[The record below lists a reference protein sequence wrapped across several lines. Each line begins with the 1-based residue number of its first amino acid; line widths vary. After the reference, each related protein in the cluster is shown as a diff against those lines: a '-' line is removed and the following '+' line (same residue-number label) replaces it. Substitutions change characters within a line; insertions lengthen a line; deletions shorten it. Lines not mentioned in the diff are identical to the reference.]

1 MRMKSPDCPRERLRD
16 CSRAAVRARG
26 RAGAHARCEGAQ
38 GVGTL
43 RCADAVCDVSSVRAL
58 AYTQEEGERDAAF
71 PYDTHKIRSI
81 NMAILRHRSI
91 CALSALILA
100 AVCALCI
107 VAPGCALAA
116 EVDAQADDANSW
128 RFADGQLLTV
138 PGLGNISLLSSKSYT
153 EFDATL
159 TSNGYAT
166 VNRQTGSQRLIPG
179 AISKGVDV
187 SEHNRTIDWEAAKN
201 DGVKFAII
209 RVGYG
214 NDLTNQ
220 DDKYWLRNVSE
231 CERLGI
237 PYGVYIYS
245 YAKNADMARS
255 EADHVLR
262 LIKGHDLSYPVY
274 FDMEDKSQFNATGGD
289 PTELA
294 LLDMGAPLGISREGL
309 ERTFPRGIYAN
320 RNWFT
325 NYLTDPVFDNWVR
338 WVAEYGVSQCQYG
351 GEYGMWQ
358 LSSGGRVKGIDYP
371 ADDEGGRVD
380 VNFMYRAGYSSDVA
394 AGDWFVESGAF
405 DYVVIREIMGNYS
418 GTNHFG
424 PYDTIT
430 RAQVATILWRLA
442 GSPASSG
449 NWATGAGAQEY
460 SDGSL
465 PFSDADPNEYYY
477 NALCWA
483 KEIGVS
489 TGYSGTDSFG
499 PNDPVT
505 REQLATLF
513 ARYASVVDGRDT
525 SSDCSAMN
533 SKNGADEV
541 SDYAREAMGWAVDTG
556 LIAGVNGTDLEP
568 GGTAWRASMAEMVK
582 RYSSF

>member
-1 MRMKSPDCPRERLRD
+1 MRMKSPDCPRERLCD
-16 CSRAAVRARG
+16 CSRAAVCEGAWAARMRVARG
-26 RAGAHARCEGAQ
+26 RAGAAA
-38 GVGTL
+38 L
-43 RCADAVCDVSSVRAL
+43 RCADAVCDALAVRAL
-58 AYTQEEGERDAAF
+58 AYTQGEGERSAAF

-91 CALSALILA
+91 CAVSALILA

-187 SEHNRTIDWEAAKN
+187 SAHNCTIDWEAAKN

-262 LIKGHDLSYPVY
+262 LIAGHDLSYPVY

-294 LLDMGAPLGISREGL
+294 KIASAFS
-309 ERTFPRGIYAN
+309 ERIEAAGYDVGIYAN

-325 NYLTDPVFDNWVR
+325 YYLTDPVFDNWVR

-380 VNFMYRAGYSSDVA
+380 VNLMYRAGYSSDVA
-394 AGDWFVESGAF
+394 AGDWFVESGTF
-405 DYVVIREIMGNYS
+405 DYVVIRGIMGNYS

-442 GSPASSG
+442 GSPASSVS
-449 NWATGAGAQEY
+449 Q
-460 SDGSL
+460 

>member
-1 MRMKSPDCPRERLRD
+1 MRMKSPDCPRERLCD
-16 CSRAAVRARG
+16 CSRAAVCEGGVGGASRGAWAARMRVARG
-26 RAGAHARCEGAQ
+26 RAGAAA
-38 GVGTL
+38 L

-294 LLDMGAPLGISREGL
+294 KIASAFSEKIEAAGYEV
-309 ERTFPRGIYAN
+309 GIYAN

-380 VNFMYRAGYSSDVA
+380 VNLMYRAGYSSDVA

-442 GSPASSG
+442 GSPASSVS
-449 NWATGAGAQEY
+449 Q
-460 SDGSL
+460 

>member
-1 MRMKSPDCPRERLRD
+1 MVS
-16 CSRAAVRARG
+16 V
-26 RAGAHARCEGAQ
+26 AGA
-38 GVGTL
+38 
-43 RCADAVCDVSSVRAL
+43 
-58 AYTQEEGERDAAF
+58 
-71 PYDTHKIRSI
+71 
-81 NMAILRHRSI
+81 
-91 CALSALILA
+91 LA
-100 AVCALCI
+100 AAALCALCFA
-107 VAPGCALAA
+107 APGAA
-116 EVDAQADDANSW
+116 FASEGSAQADNANSW
-128 RFADGQLLTV
+128 RFQDGQLLATPDTEGV
-138 PGLGNISLLSSKSYT
+138 SLLSSADYT
-153 EFDATL
+153 EFDTML
-159 TSNGYAT
+159 TFDGYVT
-166 VNRQTGSQRLIPG
+166 VNRKTGAQRFIPG
-179 AISKGVDV
+179 AIAKGVDV
-187 SEHNRTIDWEAAKN
+187 SEWNREIDWDAVAA
-201 DGVKFAII
+201 DGVKYAII

-214 NDLTNQ
+214 SDYADQ
-220 DDKYWLRNVSE
+220 DDRYWERNVSE

-294 LLDMGAPLGISREGL
+294 KIASAFSEKIEAAGYEV
-309 ERTFPRGIYAN
+309 GIYAN

-380 VNFMYRAGYSSDVA
+380 VNLMYRAGYSSDVA

-442 GSPASSG
+442 GSPASSVS
-449 NWATGAGAQEY
+449 Q
-460 SDGSL
+460 

>member
-1 MRMKSPDCPRERLRD
+1 MRMKSPDCPRERSRD
-16 CSRAAVRARG
+16 CSRAAVCEGAWAARMRVARG
-26 RAGAHARCEGAQ
+26 RGRRACALRAGAAA
-38 GVGTL
+38 L

-58 AYTQEEGERDAAF
+58 VYTQEEGERDAAF

-294 LLDMGAPLGISREGL
+294 KIASAFSEKIEAAGYEV
-309 ERTFPRGIYAN
+309 GIYAN

-380 VNFMYRAGYSSDVA
+380 VNLMYRAGYSSDVA

-442 GSPASSG
+442 GSPTSSVS
-449 NWATGAGAQEY
+449 Q
-460 SDGSL
+460 

-541 SDYAREAMGWAVDTG
+541 SNYAREAMGWAVDAG

>member
-1 MRMKSPDCPRERLRD
+1 
-16 CSRAAVRARG
+16 
-26 RAGAHARCEGAQ
+26 
-38 GVGTL
+38 
-43 RCADAVCDVSSVRAL
+43 
-58 AYTQEEGERDAAF
+58 
-71 PYDTHKIRSI
+71 
-81 NMAILRHRSI
+81 MAILRHRSI

-138 PGLGNISLLSSKSYT
+138 PGLGNISLLSSKSDT

-294 LLDMGAPLGISREGL
+294 KIASAFSEKIEAAGYEV
-309 ERTFPRGIYAN
+309 GIYAN

-380 VNFMYRAGYSSDVA
+380 VNLMYRAGYSSDVA

-424 PYDTIT
+424 PYDTIDT
-430 RAQVATILWRLA
+430 SPGGDHPVASGGQPRFERLAALQRCGPERVLLQRALLGEGDWRLD
-442 GSPASSG
+442 GLQRHRFLRPERPG
-449 NWATGAGAQEY
+449 DAGAA
-460 SDGSL
+460 G
-465 PFSDADPNEYYY
+465 
-477 NALCWA
+477 NAVRPLC
-483 KEIGVS
+483 ERG
-489 TGYSGTDSFG
+489 
-499 PNDPVT
+499 
-505 REQLATLF
+505 RR
-513 ARYASVVDGRDT
+513 ARYVERLLGHELEERRGRGERL
-525 SSDCSAMN
+525 CARG
-533 SKNGADEV
+533 NGV
-541 SDYAREAMGWAVDTG
+541 GSGHGSHRRRERHR
-556 LIAGVNGTDLEP
+556 P
-568 GGTAWRASMAEMVK
+568 
-582 RYSSF
+582 

>member
-1 MRMKSPDCPRERLRD
+1 MRMKSPDCPRERSRD
-16 CSRAAVRARG
+16 CSRAAVCEGAWAARMRVARG
-26 RAGAHARCEGAQ
+26 RAGAAA
-38 GVGTL
+38 L

-294 LLDMGAPLGISREGL
+294 KIASAFSEKIEAAGYEV
-309 ERTFPRGIYAN
+309 GIYAN

-380 VNFMYRAGYSSDVA
+380 VNLMYRAGYSGDVA

-442 GSPASSG
+442 GSPASSVS
-449 NWATGAGAQEY
+449 Q
-460 SDGSL
+460 

-477 NALCWA
+477 NALCWV

>member
-16 CSRAAVRARG
+16 CSRAAVCEGPWTARG
-26 RAGAHARCEGAQ
+26 RAGAWAARMRVARGRAGAAA
-38 GVGTL
+38 L
-43 RCADAVCDVSSVRAL
+43 RCADAVCDVSTVRVL
-58 AYTQEEGERDAAF
+58 AYTQGEGERDAAF

-179 AISKGVDV
+179 AIFKGVDV

-262 LIKGHDLSYPVY
+262 LIAGHDLSYPVY

-289 PTELA
+289 PIELA
-294 LLDMGAPLGISREGL
+294 KIASAFS
-309 ERTFPRGIYAN
+309 ERIEAAGYDVGIYAN

-325 NYLTDPVFDNWVR
+325 YYLTDPVFDNWVR
-338 WVAEYGVSQCQYG
+338 WVAEYGVSHCQYG

-380 VNFMYRAGYSSDVA
+380 VNLMYRAGYSSDVA

-405 DYVVIREIMGNYS
+405 EYVVIREIMGNYS

-442 GSPASSG
+442 GSPASSVS
-449 NWATGAGAQEY
+449 Q
-460 SDGSL
+460 

-483 KEIGVS
+483 KGIGVS

-541 SDYAREAMGWAVDTG
+541 SGYAREAMGWAVDAG
-556 LIAGVNGTDLEP
+556 LITGVNGTDLEP

>member
-1 MRMKSPDCPRERLRD
+1 MRMKSPDCPRERSRD
-16 CSRAAVRARG
+16 CSRAAVREGAWAAR
-26 RAGAHARCEGAQ
+26 RAGAWARCERAQ

-43 RCADAVCDVSSVRAL
+43 RCADAVCDVSAVRAL

-116 EVDAQADDANSW
+116 EVDAQTDDANSW
-128 RFADGQLLTV
+128 RFMDGQLLTV
-138 PGLGNISLLSSKSYT
+138 PGLGGISLLSSESYT

-179 AISKGVDV
+179 AISKGIDV

-245 YAKNADMARS
+245 YAKNADMAKS

-274 FDMEDKSQFNATGGD
+274 FDMEDKSQLNATGGD
-289 PTELA
+289 STELA
-294 LLDMGAPLGISREGL
+294 KIASAFSEKIEAAGYDV
-309 ERTFPRGIYAN
+309 GIYAN

-380 VNFMYRAGYSSDVA
+380 VNLMYRAGYSSDVV

-405 DYVVIREIMGNYS
+405 DYVVTREIMGNYS

-442 GSPASSG
+442 GSPASSVS
-449 NWATGAGAQEY
+449 Q
-460 SDGSL
+460 

-513 ARYASVVDGRDT
+513 ARYASVVDRRDT
-525 SSDCSAMN
+525 SSDCSAMD
-533 SKNGADEV
+533 SKNGATEV
-541 SDYAREAMGWAVDTG
+541 SAYAREAMGWAVDTG
-556 LIAGVNGTDLEP
+556 LITGVNGTDLEP

>member
-1 MRMKSPDCPRERLRD
+1 MRMKSPDCPRERSRD
-16 CSRAAVRARG
+16 CSRAAVCEGAWAARMRVARG
-26 RAGAHARCEGAQ
+26 RAGAAA
-38 GVGTL
+38 L

-294 LLDMGAPLGISREGL
+294 KIASAFSEKIEAAGYEV
-309 ERTFPRGIYAN
+309 GIYAN

-380 VNFMYRAGYSSDVA
+380 VNLMYRAGYSSDVA

-442 GSPASSG
+442 GSPASSVS
-449 NWATGAGAQEY
+449 Q
-460 SDGSL
+460 

-477 NALCWA
+477 NALCWV

-525 SSDCSAMN
+525 SSDCSAMD
-533 SKNGADEV
+533 SKNGATEV

>member
-16 CSRAAVRARG
+16 CSRAAVCEGAWAARMRVARG
-26 RAGAHARCEGAQ
+26 RAGAAA
-38 GVGTL
+38 L

-100 AVCALCI
+100 AVCAACALCI

-262 LIKGHDLSYPVY
+262 LIAGHDLSYPVY

-294 LLDMGAPLGISREGL
+294 KIASAFSEKIEAAGYEV
-309 ERTFPRGIYAN
+309 GIYAN

-325 NYLTDPVFDNWVR
+325 YYLTDPVFDNWVR

-380 VNFMYRAGYSSDVA
+380 VNLMYRAGYSSDVA

-405 DYVVIREIMGNYS
+405 EYVVIREIMGNYS

-442 GSPASSG
+442 GSPASSVS
-449 NWATGAGAQEY
+449 Q
-460 SDGSL
+460 

>member
-16 CSRAAVRARG
+16 CSRAAVCEGAWAARRAGAWAARMRVARG
-26 RAGAHARCEGAQ
+26 RAGAAA
-38 GVGTL
+38 L

-294 LLDMGAPLGISREGL
+294 KIASAFS
-309 ERTFPRGIYAN
+309 ERIEAAGYEVGIYAN

-325 NYLTDPVFDNWVR
+325 YYLTDPVFDNWVR

-380 VNFMYRAGYSSDVA
+380 VNLMYRAGYSSDVA

-405 DYVVIREIMGNYS
+405 EYVVIREIMGNYS

-442 GSPASSG
+442 GSPASSVS
-449 NWATGAGAQEY
+449 Q
-460 SDGSL
+460 

-483 KEIGVS
+483 KGIGVS

-541 SDYAREAMGWAVDTG
+541 SGYAREAMGWAVDTG
-556 LIAGVNGTDLEP
+556 LITGVNGTDLEP

>member
-16 CSRAAVRARG
+16 CSRAAVCEGAWAARRAGAWTARMRVARG
-26 RAGAHARCEGAQ
+26 RAGAAA
-38 GVGTL
+38 L

-159 TSNGYAT
+159 TPNGYAT

-262 LIKGHDLSYPVY
+262 LIAGHDLSYPVY

-294 LLDMGAPLGISREGL
+294 KIASAFS
-309 ERTFPRGIYAN
+309 ERIEAAGYDVGIYAN

-325 NYLTDPVFDNWVR
+325 YYLTDPVFDNWVR

-380 VNFMYRAGYSSDVA
+380 VNLMYRAGYSSDVA

-442 GSPASSG
+442 GSPASSVS
-449 NWATGAGAQEY
+449 Q
-460 SDGSL
+460 

-541 SDYAREAMGWAVDTG
+541 SDYAREAMGWAVDAG

>member
-1 MRMKSPDCPRERLRD
+1 
-16 CSRAAVRARG
+16 
-26 RAGAHARCEGAQ
+26 
-38 GVGTL
+38 
-43 RCADAVCDVSSVRAL
+43 
-58 AYTQEEGERDAAF
+58 
-71 PYDTHKIRSI
+71 
-81 NMAILRHRSI
+81 MAILRHRSI

-107 VAPGCALAA
+107 IAPGCALAA

-138 PGLGNISLLSSKSYT
+138 PGLGGISLLSSESDT

-159 TSNGYAT
+159 TPNGYAT

-274 FDMEDKSQFNATGGD
+274 FDMEDNSQLNATGGD
-289 PTELA
+289 STELA
-294 LLDMGAPLGISREGL
+294 KIASAFCEKIEAAGYDV
-309 ERTFPRGIYAN
+309 GIYAN

-325 NYLTDPVFDNWVR
+325 YYLTDPVFDNWVR

-380 VNFMYRAGYSSDVA
+380 VNLMYRAGYSSDVA

-405 DYVVIREIMGNYS
+405 EYVVIREIMGNYS

-442 GSPASSG
+442 GSPASSVS
-449 NWATGAGAQEY
+449 Q
-460 SDGSL
+460 

-483 KEIGVS
+483 KGIGVS

-541 SDYAREAMGWAVDTG
+541 SGYAREAMGWAVDAG
-556 LIAGVNGTDLEP
+556 LITGVNGTDLEP

>member
-1 MRMKSPDCPRERLRD
+1 
-16 CSRAAVRARG
+16 
-26 RAGAHARCEGAQ
+26 
-38 GVGTL
+38 
-43 RCADAVCDVSSVRAL
+43 
-58 AYTQEEGERDAAF
+58 
-71 PYDTHKIRSI
+71 
-81 NMAILRHRSI
+81 MAILRHRSI

-100 AVCALCI
+100 AVCALC
-107 VAPGCALAA
+107 VVSPGCALGA
-116 EVDAQADDANSW
+116 EVNAQTDDANSW

-138 PGLGNISLLSSKSYT
+138 PGLDGISLLSSESYT

-179 AISKGVDV
+179 AISKGIDV

-289 PTELA
+289 STELA
-294 LLDMGAPLGISREGL
+294 KIASAFSEKIEAAGYDV
-309 ERTFPRGIYAN
+309 GIYAN

-325 NYLTDPVFDNWVR
+325 NYLTDSVFDNWVR
-338 WVAEYGVSQCQYG
+338 WVARS
-351 GEYGMWQ
+351 
-358 LSSGGRVKGIDYP
+358 
-371 ADDEGGRVD
+371 
-380 VNFMYRAGYSSDVA
+380 
-394 AGDWFVESGAF
+394 FVESGAF

-442 GSPASSG
+442 GSPASSVS
-449 NWATGAGAQEY
+449 Q
-460 SDGSL
+460 

-483 KEIGVS
+483 KGIGVS

-513 ARYASVVDGRDT
+513 ARYASVVDGHDT
-525 SSDCSAMN
+525 SSDC
-533 SKNGADEV
+533 
-541 SDYAREAMGWAVDTG
+541 
-556 LIAGVNGTDLEP
+556 
-568 GGTAWRASMAEMVK
+568 
-582 RYSSF
+582 

>member
-1 MRMKSPDCPRERLRD
+1 M
-16 CSRAAVRARG
+16 G
-26 RAGAHARCEGAQ
+26 I
-38 GVGTL
+38 
-43 RCADAVCDVSSVRAL
+43 
-58 AYTQEEGERDAAF
+58 AF

-116 EVDAQADDANSW
+116 EVDAQTDDANSW

-138 PGLGNISLLSSKSYT
+138 PGLGGISLLSSESYT

-159 TSNGYAT
+159 TPSGYAT

-179 AISKGVDV
+179 AISKGIDV

-245 YAKNADMARS
+245 YAKNVDMAKS

-289 PTELA
+289 STELA
-294 LLDMGAPLGISREGL
+294 KIASAFSEKIEAAGYDV
-309 ERTFPRGIYAN
+309 GIYAN

-380 VNFMYRAGYSSDVA
+380 VNLMYRAGYSSDVA

-405 DYVVIREIMGNYS
+405 DYVIIREIMGNYS

-442 GSPASSG
+442 GSPASSVS
-449 NWATGAGAQEY
+449 Q
-460 SDGSL
+460 S
-465 PFSDADPNEYYY
+465 FSDADPNEYYY

-489 TGYSGTDSFG
+489 TGYSGTDFFG

-513 ARYASVVDGRDT
+513 ARYASVVDGRDA

-533 SKNGADEV
+533 SKNGAHEV

>member
-1 MRMKSPDCPRERLRD
+1 M
-16 CSRAAVRARG
+16 
-26 RAGAHARCEGAQ
+26 
-38 GVGTL
+38 
-43 RCADAVCDVSSVRAL
+43 RAL
-58 AYTQEEGERDAAF
+58 AYTQGEGERNAVF

-100 AVCALCI
+100 AVCALC
-107 VAPGCALAA
+107 VVSPGCALAA
-116 EVDAQADDANSW
+116 EVDAQTDDANSW
-128 RFADGQLLTV
+128 RFTDGQLLTV
-138 PGLGNISLLSSKSYT
+138 PGLDGISLLSSESYT

-159 TSNGYAT
+159 TPNGYAT

-179 AISKGVDV
+179 ALAKGIDV
-187 SEHNRTIDWEAAKN
+187 SEWNRTIDWEAVKN

-245 YAKNADMARS
+245 YAKNVDMARS

-262 LIKGHDLSYPVY
+262 LIAGHDLSYPVY
-274 FDMEDKSQFNATGGD
+274 FDMEDNSQLNATGGD

-294 LLDMGAPLGISREGL
+294 KIASAFSEKIEAAGYDV
-309 ERTFPRGIYAN
+309 GIYAN
-320 RNWFT
+320 RNWFSKF
-325 NYLTDPVFDNWVR
+325 LTDPVFDNWVR

-358 LSSGGRVKGIDYP
+358 LSSGGCVKGIDYP

-380 VNFMYRAGYSSDVA
+380 VNLMYRAGYSSDVA

-418 GTNHFG
+418 GTNLFG

-442 GSPASSG
+442 GSPASSIS
-449 NWATGAGAQEY
+449 Q
-460 SDGSL
+460 

-477 NALCWA
+477 KALCWA

-489 TGYSGTDSFG
+489 TGYSGTDFFG
-499 PNDPVT
+499 PNEPVT

-525 SSDCSAMN
+525 SSDCAAMN
-533 SKNGADEV
+533 SKSGADEV

-556 LIAGVNGTDLEP
+556 LITGVNGTDLEP

-582 RYSSF
+582 RYTSF

>member
-16 CSRAAVRARG
+16 CSRAAVCEGAWAARG
-26 RAGAHARCEGAQ
+26 RAGAAA
-38 GVGTL
+38 L
-43 RCADAVCDVSSVRAL
+43 RCADAVCDVSAVRAL
-58 AYTQEEGERDAAF
+58 AYTQGEGERNAAF

-91 CALSALILA
+91 CALSALILV
-100 AVCALCI
+100 AVCALC
-107 VAPGCALAA
+107 VVSPGCALAA
-116 EVDAQADDANSW
+116 EVDTQTDDANSW
-128 RFADGQLLTV
+128 RFADGRLLTV
-138 PGLGNISLLSSKSYT
+138 PGLDGISLLSSESYT

-159 TSNGYAT
+159 TPNGYAT
-166 VNRQTGSQRLIPG
+166 VNPTGSQRLIPG
-179 AISKGVDV
+179 AISKGIDV

-214 NDLTNQ
+214 NDLANQ

-262 LIKGHDLSYPVY
+262 LIAGHDLSYPVY

-289 PTELA
+289 STELA
-294 LLDMGAPLGISREGL
+294 KIASAFSEKIEAAGYDV
-309 ERTFPRGIYAN
+309 GIYAN

-380 VNFMYRAGYSSDVA
+380 VNLMYRAGYSSDVA

-442 GSPASSG
+442 GSPASSVS
-449 NWATGAGAQEY
+449 Q
-460 SDGSL
+460 

-513 ARYASVVDGRDT
+513 SRYASVVDGLDT
-525 SSDCSAMN
+525 SSDCSAMD
-533 SKNGADEV
+533 SKNGATEV
-541 SDYAREAMGWAVDTG
+541 SAYAREAMGWAVDTG

-568 GGTAWRASMAEMVK
+568 GGTAWRASMVEMVK

>member
-16 CSRAAVRARG
+16 CSRAAVCEGAWAARMRVARG
-26 RAGAHARCEGAQ
+26 RAGAAA
-38 GVGTL
+38 L

-138 PGLGNISLLSSKSYT
+138 PGLGSISLLSSKSYT

-262 LIKGHDLSYPVY
+262 LIAGHDLSYPVY

-294 LLDMGAPLGISREGL
+294 KIASAFS
-309 ERTFPRGIYAN
+309 ERIEAAGYDVGIYAN

-325 NYLTDPVFDNWVR
+325 YYLTDPVFDNWVR

-380 VNFMYRAGYSSDVA
+380 VNLMYRAGYSSDVA

-405 DYVVIREIMGNYS
+405 EYVVIREIMGNYS

-442 GSPASSG
+442 GSPASSVS
-449 NWATGAGAQEY
+449 Q
-460 SDGSL
+460 

-483 KEIGVS
+483 KGIGVS

-541 SDYAREAMGWAVDTG
+541 SGYAREAMGWAVDAG
-556 LIAGVNGTDLEP
+556 LITGVNGTDLEP

>member
-1 MRMKSPDCPRERLRD
+1 MRMKSPDCPRERSRD
-16 CSRAAVRARG
+16 CSRAAVCEGAWAARRAGAWAARMRVARG
-26 RAGAHARCEGAQ
+26 RAGAAA
-38 GVGTL
+38 L

-116 EVDAQADDANSW
+116 EVDAQTDDANSW

-294 LLDMGAPLGISREGL
+294 KIASAFSEKIEAAGYEV
-309 ERTFPRGIYAN
+309 GIYAN

-380 VNFMYRAGYSSDVA
+380 VNLMYRAGYSSDVA

-442 GSPASSG
+442 GSPASSVS
-449 NWATGAGAQEY
+449 Q
-460 SDGSL
+460 

>member
-16 CSRAAVRARG
+16 CSRAAVREGAWAARRAGAWAARMRVARG
-26 RAGAHARCEGAQ
+26 RAGAAA
-38 GVGTL
+38 L

-58 AYTQEEGERDAAF
+58 AYTQEEGGRDAAF

-262 LIKGHDLSYPVY
+262 LIAGHDLSYPVY

-294 LLDMGAPLGISREGL
+294 KIASAFSEKIEAAGYDV
-309 ERTFPRGIYAN
+309 GIYAN

-325 NYLTDPVFDNWVR
+325 YYLTDPVFDNWVR

-380 VNFMYRAGYSSDVA
+380 VNLMYRAGYSSDVA

-405 DYVVIREIMGNYS
+405 DYVVTREIMGNYS
-418 GTNHFG
+418 DTNHFG

-442 GSPASSG
+442 GSPASSVS
-449 NWATGAGAQEY
+449 Q
-460 SDGSL
+460 

-483 KEIGVS
+483 KGIGVS

-513 ARYASVVDGRDT
+513 ARYASVVDGHDT

-541 SDYAREAMGWAVDTG
+541 SGYAREAMGWAVDAG
-556 LIAGVNGTDLEP
+556 LITGVNGTDLEP

>member
-16 CSRAAVRARG
+16 CSRAAVCEGAWAARRAGAWAARMRVARG
-26 RAGAHARCEGAQ
+26 RAGAAA
-38 GVGTL
+38 L

-159 TSNGYAT
+159 TPNGYAT

-262 LIKGHDLSYPVY
+262 LIAGHDLSYPVY

-294 LLDMGAPLGISREGL
+294 KIASAFS
-309 ERTFPRGIYAN
+309 ERIEAAGYDVGIYAN

-325 NYLTDPVFDNWVR
+325 YYLTDPAFDNWVR

-380 VNFMYRAGYSSDVA
+380 VNLMYRAGYSSDVA

-405 DYVVIREIMGNYS
+405 EYVVIREIMGNYS

-442 GSPASSG
+442 GSPASSVS
-449 NWATGAGAQEY
+449 Q
-460 SDGSL
+460 

-483 KEIGVS
+483 KGIGVS

-541 SDYAREAMGWAVDTG
+541 SGYAREAMGWAVDAG
-556 LIAGVNGTDLEP
+556 LITGVNGTDLEP

>member
-1 MRMKSPDCPRERLRD
+1 
-16 CSRAAVRARG
+16 
-26 RAGAHARCEGAQ
+26 
-38 GVGTL
+38 
-43 RCADAVCDVSSVRAL
+43 
-58 AYTQEEGERDAAF
+58 
-71 PYDTHKIRSI
+71 
-81 NMAILRHRSI
+81 MAILRHRSI

-116 EVDAQADDANSW
+116 EVDAQTDDANSW
-128 RFADGQLLTV
+128 RFTDGQLLTV
-138 PGLGNISLLSSKSYT
+138 PGLGSISLLSSKSYT

-159 TSNGYAT
+159 TPNGYAT
-166 VNRQTGSQRLIPG
+166 VNRQTGSRRLIPG
-179 AISKGVDV
+179 AISKGIDV

-220 DDKYWLRNVSE
+220 DDKYWLCNVSE

-274 FDMEDKSQFNATGGD
+274 FDMEDKSQLNATGGD
-289 PTELA
+289 STELA
-294 LLDMGAPLGISREGL
+294 KIASAFSEKIEAAGYDV
-309 ERTFPRGIYAN
+309 GIYAN

-380 VNFMYRAGYSSDVA
+380 VSLMYRAGYSSDVA

-405 DYVVIREIMGNYS
+405 EYVVIREIMGNYS

-442 GSPASSG
+442 GSPASSVS
-449 NWATGAGAQEY
+449 Q
-460 SDGSL
+460 

-489 TGYSGTDSFG
+489 TGYSGTDFFG

-556 LIAGVNGTDLEP
+556 LIAGVNDTDLEP

>member
-16 CSRAAVRARG
+16 CSRAAVREGAWAARRAGAWAARMRVARG
-26 RAGAHARCEGAQ
+26 RAGAAA
-38 GVGTL
+38 L

-116 EVDAQADDANSW
+116 EVDAQTDDANSW

-294 LLDMGAPLGISREGL
+294 KIASAFSEKIEAAGYEV
-309 ERTFPRGIYAN
+309 GIYAN

-380 VNFMYRAGYSSDVA
+380 VNLMYRAGYSSDVA

-442 GSPASSG
+442 GSPASSVS
-449 NWATGAGAQEY
+449 Q
-460 SDGSL
+460 

>member
-16 CSRAAVRARG
+16 CSRAAVCEGSWTARG
-26 RAGAHARCEGAQ
+26 RAGAWAARMRVARGRAGAAA
-38 GVGTL
+38 L
-43 RCADAVCDVSSVRAL
+43 RCADAVCDVSTVRVL
-58 AYTQEEGERDAAF
+58 AYTQGEGERDAAF

-262 LIKGHDLSYPVY
+262 LIKGHDLTYPVY
-274 FDMEDKSQFNATGGD
+274 FDMEDKSQLNATGGD
-289 PTELA
+289 STELA
-294 LLDMGAPLGISREGL
+294 KIASAFSEKIEAAGYDV
-309 ERTFPRGIYAN
+309 GIYAN

-380 VNFMYRAGYSSDVA
+380 VNLMYRAGYSSDVA

-442 GSPASSG
+442 GSPASSVS
-449 NWATGAGAQEY
+449 Q
-460 SDGSL
+460 

-489 TGYSGTDSFG
+489 TGYSGTDFFG

-525 SSDCSAMN
+525 SSDCSTMN

>member
-1 MRMKSPDCPRERLRD
+1 MVS
-16 CSRAAVRARG
+16 A
-26 RAGAHARCEGAQ
+26 AGA
-38 GVGTL
+38 
-43 RCADAVCDVSSVRAL
+43 
-58 AYTQEEGERDAAF
+58 
-71 PYDTHKIRSI
+71 
-81 NMAILRHRSI
+81 
-91 CALSALILA
+91 LA
-100 AVCALCI
+100 AAALCALCLA
-107 VAPGCALAA
+107 APGAA
-116 EVDAQADDANSW
+116 FASEGSAQADNANSW
-128 RFADGQLLTV
+128 RFQDGQLLATPDTEV
-138 PGLGNISLLSSKSYT
+138 VSLLSSADYT
-153 EFDATL
+153 EFDTML
-159 TSNGYAT
+159 TFDGYVT
-166 VNRQTGSQRLIPG
+166 VNRKTGAQRLIPG
-179 AISKGVDV
+179 AIAKGVDV
-187 SEHNRTIDWEAAKN
+187 SEWNREIDWDAVAA
-201 DGVKFAII
+201 DGVKYAII

-214 NDLTNQ
+214 SDYADQ
-220 DDKYWLRNVSE
+220 DDRYWERNVSE

-237 PYGVYIYS
+237 PFGVYIYS
-245 YAKNADMARS
+245 YAEDVDMAKS

-262 LIKGHDLSYPVY
+262 LIDGYDLAYPVY
-274 FDMEDKSQFNATGGD
+274 FDMEAAGQLDATGGD
-289 PTELA
+289 SEKLA
-294 LLDMGAPLGISREGL
+294 EIASAFCDKIEDAGYAA
-309 ERTFPRGIYAN
+309 GIYAN
-320 RNWFT
+320 KYWF
-325 NYLTDPVFDNWVR
+325 NHYLTDPAFDNWTH
-338 WVAEYGVSQCQYG
+338 WVAEYSASQCTYDG
-351 GEYGMWQ
+351 DYDMWQ
-358 LSSGGRVKGIDYP
+358 LTSGGRVDGIDYP

-380 VNFMYRAGYSSDVA
+380 VNLMYRAGYSSDVA

-405 DYVVIREIMGNYS
+405 DYVVIREIMRNYS

-442 GSPASSG
+442 GSPASSVS
-449 NWATGAGAQEY
+449 Q
-460 SDGSL
+460 

-525 SSDCSAMN
+525 SSDCSAMD
-533 SKNGADEV
+533 SKNGATEV
-541 SDYAREAMGWAVDTG
+541 SAYAREAMGWAVDTG